1 MVDGVNLTNRTN
13 HPDDTGGEAYYIIE
27 GGVPLRGEVRLSGAK
42 NAVSKLMMASLLTED
57 RCIIRNAPRN
67 LGDVSI
73 TERVLQSLGTTTEWL
88 EPNLIA
94 LQTNS
99 IGNTVVPLELG
110 RKN

>member
-1 MVDGVNLTNRTN
+1 MDAVNATSKLFEANGT
-13 HPDDTGGEAYYIIE
+13 AYYIIE

-67 LGDVSI
+67 LGDVTI
-73 TERVLQSLGTTTEWL
+73 TERVLQSLGTTTEWP

-94 LQTNS
+94 LQT
-99 IGNTVVPLELG
+99 ELDRQHRRASG
-110 RKN
+110 AGT